1 MSITRNDLKIFKPE
15 QLGTS
20 DDAGGQRTRNA
31 VQSGKL
37 NELFTAISD
46 IDHAQS
52 SLDIVKCYPALD
64 TIDTGTLLDAHVFIS
79 QPPSDP
85 LVSMLLVEADA
96 LDDEDRMVEM
106 KEILESSVTAG
117 SLIRSG
123 APGFLPNQNSFS
135 REYLQSTY
143 MFDGKEYR
151 KTTSLR
157 VGQVIAITVEYAGI
171 EDADWPR
178 KTHYAMVTDTNA
190 PGNSEGNIVF
200 DPPIDF
206 ATPDYN
212 VTVNATS
219 NCTKLRLTNEASP
232 LTFHGVSK
240 LTAASS
246 NKNLAVQ
253 AVQQNLLPV
262 VLSEQVKTGQ
272 AISDGDIV
280 RKTVSQ
286 NATTAQSYQF
296 ALVDVLQGTN
306 IAVDYTPIT
315 SYTSGGIQYG
325 SDDAIVVVSSDTVSV
340 TLSRKP
346 DLNTPVSLQYISG
359 VSYQNYD
366 NADVFPVDREL
377 VPNTLTGKVTRQSTA
392 YQFTE
397 RDGALYITV
406 VSSVGSLVVQEE
418 IRAAIVDYQ
427 TGIITLENGISNLVY
442 VGLVIAPESA
452 NVATFVLNA
461 SDALLDTFYVQ
472 VFTVGDVLI
481 SASCDSNGTVTGTGI
496 SGSIVNNLVQLS
508 FTQDVKLST
517 LRYDITEQVRNLPPA
532 DIYGLNPLRI
542 PNAGIVDIYR
552 AWGTIAVSHTDY
564 QNIVSPS
571 SGTVITI
578 RTGSNFVDIS
588 DATGASLW
596 TATSDHFSVDSAAGT
611 VTLNSDFSGFTAP
624 FILSDTIS
632 ELALVTAVNTN
643 TVTISAALSREY
655 PIGSSVASVQILG
668 DLQARVGKV
677 RDMTS
682 WANNWDLDGEA
693 AQGTLNTVDYPI
705 EVTNAA
711 AVNEDWVLVFT
722 STTAFRCVGKRIG
735 QIATGDT
742 VNDFAPINSL
752 TNQPYFVIRAG
763 AFGAGW
769 NPGEAIR
776 FATVASAKPVMPIR
790 TVQAGHSQ
798 INTDRAVLAFRG
810 NEA

>member
-178 KTHYAMVTDTNA
+178 KTHYCMVTDTNA

-296 ALVDVLQGTN
+296 ALVDVLQGAN

-377 VPNTLTGKVTRQSTA
+377 VPNTLTGKVTRQSTP

-406 VSSVGSLVVQEE
+406 YSGFGVTIQEE

-481 SASCDSNGTVTGTGI
+481 SASCDSNGMVTGTGI

-571 SGTVITI
+571 NGTVITI